1 MADFPVK
8 WFRSDMGGA
17 PVLGDTAA
25 GDFIALLKACLV
37 TGFNVTP
44 VASANYEAESSE
56 VQVTLTTGHGFK
68 AWQVIEVTGADQEV
82 YNGQHRVTSVG
93 SDWVR
98 YVPDATPSVSP
109 ATGTTIEIKAA
120 PVGGWDVVA
129 EDVDNHRIA
138 LKRTDPR
145 ATGHVLVIEN
155 NGNEGQYPSGGEH
168 LAMMRVCDSFTDF
181 DTFEEA
187 CTNYWPAS
195 HNWSNKDEWHF
206 VGDSMLFYWID
217 RYANSSKMSVF
228 TAGQIE
234 SLMPGDASCFVLNGI
249 GSGSSHEWR
258 SNDTYYTDFGSF
270 NYGSFRKIARSYS
283 QLPGSVSWQT
293 MGIGSAFGDLASY
306 PNPQDNGFYVAT
318 GKILVTESGG
328 IRGFMPGVLQPL
340 QSSSVYHTQIVD
352 NVPNL
357 EGVPLLFL
365 LVTKQQAYGTD
376 EVLVAWRLDGWDK

>member
-8 WFRSDMGGA
+8 WFSSDMGGA

-44 VASANYEAESSE
+44 VASATYEAESGE
-56 VQVTLTTGHGFK
+56 VLVTLTTGHGFK
-68 AWQVIEVTGADQEV
+68 AWQVIEVSGADQES
-82 YNGQHRVTSVG
+82 YNGQHRVTSIG

-98 YVPDATPSVSP
+98 YVPDAAPSVSP

-120 PVGGWDVVA
+120 PVGGWQVVA
-129 EDVDNHRIA
+129 EDAENHRIA
-138 LKRTDPR
+138 FKRTDPR
-145 ATGHVLVIEN
+145 ATSHVLVIEN

-168 LAMMRVCDSFTDF
+168 LAMMRVCDSFTDL

-187 CTNYWPAS
+187 CTNYWAAS
-195 HNWSNKDEWHF
+195 HNWSSKDEWHF

-234 SLMPGDASCFVLNGI
+234 SLMPGDASGFILNGI
-249 GSGSSHEWR
+249 GSGNAYEWR

-270 NYGSFRKIARSYS
+270 NSAGFRKIARSYS
-283 QLPGSVSWQT
+283 QLPGSAPWQT
-293 MGIGSAFGDLASY
+293 VGIGSAFGDLASY

-318 GKILVTESGG
+318 GKILITESGG

-340 QSSSVYHTQIVD
+340 QSSSVYHAQIVD
-352 NVPNL
+352 NVPNMQ
-357 EGVPLLFL
+357 GVPLLFL
-365 LVTKQQAYGTD
+365 LVAKQQAYNAD
-376 EVLVAWRLDGWDK
+376 EVLVAWRLDDWNK